1 MNFKSIPFWLIAAS
15 ALNACGDSKDSSV
28 TKSNPTQET
37 TSNDSEPEVAATAD
51 FGTLLIEL
59 ESNIGWSAVTEHW
72 KDRREGW
79 ISDCNSKTSIPDKAN
94 LLIEFEG
101 NLKWEAVDPRWAD
114 RRETWINDL
123 KNSSNNGDLGSYLAE
138 LEEYII
144 WDVVSPNWANIREIW
159 VKNCSE
165 LSEGQW

>member
-1 MNFKSIPFWLIAAS
+1 MKISSIPFVFILATS
-15 ALNACGDSKDSSV
+15 LNSCGDSNKDTAT
-28 TKSNPTQET
+28 TKSNPTPESTVQE
-37 TSNDSEPEVAATAD
+37 EPETVAAID

-59 ESNIGWSAVTEHW
+59 ESNIGWSAVTEQW

-79 ISDCNSKTSIPDKAN
+79 ISDCNSKTNISDKAA

-114 RRETWINDL
+114 RREAWINDL
-123 KNSSNNGDLGSYLAE
+123 ENSSNNGDLGIYLAE

-144 WDVVSPNWANIREIW
+144 WDVVSPNWVNIRETW
-159 VKNCSE
+159 VKNCTE